1 MISMKKI
8 FKREKEPSDKI
19 EKSGEYQKG
28 YLAGYHDGL
37 VDAMDKAR
45 DTAAGGKKDR

>member
-1 MISMKKI
+1 MASLKKI
-8 FKREKEPSDKI
+8 FKKEQKLSGKI
-19 EKSGEYQKG
+19 EKSGAYQKG

-45 DTAAGGKKDR
+45 DIATGGKKDR